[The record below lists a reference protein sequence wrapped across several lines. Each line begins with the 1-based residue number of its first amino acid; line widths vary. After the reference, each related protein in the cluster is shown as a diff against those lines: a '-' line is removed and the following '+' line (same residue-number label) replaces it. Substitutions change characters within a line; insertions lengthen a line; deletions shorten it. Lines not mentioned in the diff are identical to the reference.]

1 MRIVGPPEII
11 LSQLTTQKQK
21 SFESHLSSTLMRV
34 KLVSSSSSSSSL
46 SPSWPL
52 HPPLLRPLLGLFF
65 LLFFVPFLASSSS
78 SSSYSSS
85 SSSFSTSNL
94 NTYLVSLLDVF
105 LAPPLSPGH
114 YYRASLLLPLFSHWL
129 RLTPGWLW
137 PSTATLRSHLNAHR
151 AKMTDETAGPMCN
164 DNSFLKY
171 HQLYTQ
177 CENVRVSVC
186 YHWLTSPPRP
196 CL

>member
-1 MRIVGPPEII
+1 M
-11 LSQLTTQKQK
+11 LC
-21 SFESHLSSTLMRV
+21 SSPAL
-34 KLVSSSSSSSSL
+34 LY
-46 SPSWPL
+46 PL
-52 HPPLLRPLLGLFF
+52 HLPPLLCPLLGLFI

-114 YYRASLLLPLFSHWL
+114 YYRASLLLPLFSLWL

-151 AKMTDETAGPMCN
+151 APKWQTRRLVLCAMTTVSWNITNYIRGVKMCVFLFVITDSPHLPAP
-164 DNSFLKY
+164 
-171 HQLYTQ
+171 
-177 CENVRVSVC
+177 VC
-186 YHWLTSPPRP
+186 IIWRLSSPALSPLTLTLITPSPNQS
-196 CL
+196 